1 MTIWKKNSKWLK
13 QFIRDFSLFIKECY
27 RIVWSVEKIEK
38 VKTQKSNNVRNIRI
52 MLSSK
57 CANVIVKKQDLSK
70 SAKLL
75 H

>member
-27 RIVWSVEKIEK
+27 RIVWSVEKIQK

>member
-57 CANVIVKKQDLSK
+57 CANVIVKKKDLSK